1 MPRFRVTSPLEDA
14 KTIQEQSLL
23 EKVYH
28 FRLICALVKKGFQ
41 FSVSVPN
48 NGRSFLYMHGV
59 HNTVVGCEGVILLTA
74 GQTRDLNI
82 TSRID
87 SVSESFKEYFFN
99 KFIEW
104 YVLV

>member
-1 MPRFRVTSPLEDA
+1 MPRFRVTSPLEVA

-82 TSRID
+82 TSRIGNL
-87 SVSESFKEYFFN
+87 SESFKEDFFN
-99 KFIEW
+99 KFIQW